1 MKTATQVTPDA
12 TVKISRAMDAKFVN
26 RVINDPSVY
35 EWIRGPLT
43 GEIDVSPLV
52 ADISNVLLIGEY
64 GCMLFISQQQGLYD
78 IHTQMLPE
86 GRGKWCLKFT
96 REALRWMFTRTPAVE
111 LTSRVPH
118 GNLGALALVR
128 ANKMT
133 PEFVLEKGWVYQD
146 KPIPATSYSIRIQ
159 DWIRNFGPAEA
170 GKWFIERLTAEYARN
185 GITISNPIPAAYH
198 AQVGA
203 AVEMIFG
210 GQKEKGVIFYN
221 RWASMAGA
229 TPIKIITLNPLVIE
243 CQGAIIKF
251 RPNDFWIMS
260 CP

>member
-1 MKTATQVTPDA
+1 MTNVQLKLIDEQ
-12 TVKISRAMDAKFVN
+12 VKIARQLDAKFVN

-35 EWIRGPLT
+35 EWIRGPLK

-52 ADISNVLLIGEY
+52 EDISNVLLTGEH
-64 GCMLFISQQQGLYD
+64 GCMMFIHQQPGLYD
-78 IHTQMLPE
+78 MHTQMLPS

-96 REALRWMFTRTPAVE
+96 REALRWMFTRTTAVE
-111 LTSRVPH
+111 LTTRVPS

-128 ANKMT
+128 ANRLT
-133 PEFVLEKGWVYQD
+133 PEFILEKGWFYHD

-159 DWIRNFGPAEA
+159 DWIRHFGPAEA
-170 GKWFIERLTAEYARN
+170 GKWFVDKLSAEYLRN
-185 GITISNPIPAAYH
+185 GINITNPLPEAYH
-198 AQVGA
+198 AQIGA

-210 GQKEKGVIFYN
+210 GQKEKGVVFYN

-229 TPIKIITLNPLVIE
+229 TPIKIITLSPLVIE